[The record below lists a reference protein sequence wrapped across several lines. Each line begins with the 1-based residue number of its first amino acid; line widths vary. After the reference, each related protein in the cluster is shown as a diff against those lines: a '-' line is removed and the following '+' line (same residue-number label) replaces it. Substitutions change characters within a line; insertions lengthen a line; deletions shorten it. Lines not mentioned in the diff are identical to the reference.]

1 MNNQQIFTKE
11 CKRLIGKPEPG
22 MLCKIE
28 YFRRG
33 GWAFEIE
40 SVTYIAETKKQICCI
55 DHNVLYKI
63 VNKHRFIAF
72 HTID

>member
-11 CKRLIGKPEPG
+11 CKQLIGKPEPG

-28 YFRRG
+28 FFYRS
-33 GWAFEIE
+33 GWAFEVNT
-40 SVTYIAETKKQICCI
+40 VTYIAETEKQICCI
-55 DHNVLYKI
+55 DHNGLYLI